1 MSDRRFTTA
10 QARAREDAANFTPRI
25 IPDRAP
31 RTHIVAVGDPQ
42 ASLAQFLR
50 ILDLNGLLGEDGRLR
65 REVGLISLGDH
76 FDWGRPEERAA
87 AAADGTCILAWLAA
101 HPPDQVQIVVGNHD
115 LARVRELSAFSQ
127 GQYVE
132 AQARADAALEDAK
145 LTASFQSKYPAL
157 ASPAVISHDY
167 SCFEERQRT
176 LMTRL
181 LLGKRVRLAVA
192 PFPGMLLVHAGVT
205 VEDLELLR
213 PAPTHDAVAIAEALN
228 AFLDARVARWK
239 GEGPLDLSPLDV
251 PGSAAH
257 GEARGILVHRP
268 ANPQLG
274 RIDPKERRR
283 YDPRSLPEN
292 ILQVIGHISD
302 AKCRKAFGTWVERQ
316 PPQPGVLRGL
326 QVSPQVK
333 YHQGCLDDDRI
344 VFIDGAMNKVSPFDY
359 ELFDLNLRQPA
370 TPYKPA

>member
-10 QARAREDAANFTPRI
+10 QARAREDATNFVPRM
-25 IPDRAP
+25 PDRVP
-31 RTHIVAVGDPQ
+31 RKHIVAIGDPQ
-42 ASLAQFLR
+42 APLAQFLR
-50 ILDLNGLLGEDGRLR
+50 ILEVNGLLGDDGRLR

-76 FDWGRPEERAA
+76 FDWGQPEDRPLAT
-87 AAADGTCILAWLAA
+87 ADGACILAWLAA

-115 LARVRELSAFSQ
+115 LARVRELSKFSNA
-127 GQYVE
+127 QYAE

-145 LTASFQSKYPAL
+145 LTASFQSKYPML
-157 ASPAVISHDY
+157 ASPAVISRDY
-167 SCFEERQRT
+167 SCFDERQRT

-181 LLGKRVRLAVA
+181 LLAKRVRFAVA
-192 PFPGMLLVHAGVT
+192 PFSAMLLVHAGVT
-205 VEDLELLR
+205 VDDLELLR
-213 PAPTHDAVAIAEALN
+213 PSPTNDAFEIAEALN
-228 AFLDARVARWK
+228 SFLDARVLRWK
-239 GEGPLDLSPLDV
+239 GEGPLDLSPLDT

-257 GEARGILVHRP
+257 GEARGVLVHRP

-292 ILQVIGHISD
+292 ILQVIGHIND
-302 AKCRKAFGTWVERQ
+302 AKCRKAFGTWVERAA
-316 PPQPGVLRGL
+316 PVPGVLRGL
-326 QVSPQVK
+326 QVTPQVK
-333 YHQGCLDDDRI
+333 YHPGCLDDDRL
-344 VFIDGAMNKVSPFDY
+344 VFLDGAMNKVSPFDY